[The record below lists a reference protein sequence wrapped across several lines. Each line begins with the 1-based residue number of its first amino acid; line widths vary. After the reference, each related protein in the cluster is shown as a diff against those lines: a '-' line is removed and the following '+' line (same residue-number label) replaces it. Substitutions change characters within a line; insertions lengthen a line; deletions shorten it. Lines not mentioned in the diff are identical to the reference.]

1 LKAIER
7 YYEMGEE
14 ITLLDQAVPLLT
26 KLPKLIVPDEQLTF
40 RGFFVKPSY
49 IQGSYAKFSFQ

>member
-1 LKAIER
+1 
-7 YYEMGEE
+7 MGEE

-26 KLPKLIVPDEQLTF
+26 KLPKLIVPDDKLTF

-49 IQGSYAKFSFQ
+49 IQESCTMFFFQ